1 MFFRKPSDHVPHVT
15 IFHTILRSML
25 WILFIEI
32 ALLVGI
38 LYLCRIN
45 TSLEQ
50 NAVDILQIQTE
61 NRQNYLQGQMLD
73 AQDLSSLA
81 GEINAVTQAML
92 DDGEISLDTLDSGS
106 DAASPL
112 LLSIGDSLIS
122 SMRHRPVTGIFVVL
136 NTHDLDT
143 RKKGEPLPCLYLRD
157 LDPNSS
163 PSQRNS
169 DLMLVRAPAQV
180 VQSLYIATDTSWT
193 PSINYGA
200 NGSNGFLYPV
210 FQAAYHGNG
219 ELDAADY
226 GHWTSSPYT
235 LSGDDHSA
243 IAYTIPLI
251 LDDGTV
257 YGVLGVEILESY
269 LQALLPGTEL
279 QNDSSGTYLL
289 GVASNSAIGKDDL
302 TVSVISASPAANAPQ
317 QSYDQTLLLKP
328 SKRGGYQSD
337 SPLGLCHAAVA
348 PLTLYNR
355 NAPFSN
361 EQMLLIGSVPVS
373 ALYAFSGYVLR
384 FLIIAVLVVLT
395 AGLFSSLVLARKLSR
410 PISRLSDEVAHA
422 RESRSSIPM
431 LSATGI
437 IELDRFS
444 SAFTQLGREVLD
456 TSTKFLRIMDM
467 ASVELGGY
475 ELRSAPDS
483 IYVTDNFFDLLGM
496 PGVDADDLTAQSFRE
511 LLQRF
516 ERSCPHSPAPDGA
529 MLYHIRLPSGKERY
543 LRIETTHEDGTQVG
557 LAEDATANTLE
568 KLRIEHERDYDTLTD
583 LYNRRAFHRICAE
596 FFCSPEKLGHAALL
610 MFDLDNLKQI
620 NDTFGHDWG
629 DEYIRRAGECF
640 AKNAPARTVC
650 ARISSDEFNALFYGY
665 NDQDTLRADI
675 RALKA
680 ALEHSVVQLPSGR
693 ELRVSVSGGVAWY
706 PESSTNLITLRKY
719 ADFAMYQV
727 KLSRKGELLEF
738 DPEVYRT
745 SLQERRCH
753 EEFRRLINEELVTY
767 RFQPIID
774 AKDGSVFAYE
784 ALMRVDLPTLRS
796 PMDVLRLAREENC
809 LHEVERIT
817 FFCASSAYQALEN
830 AGKVVPS
837 ALLFINSIA
846 SQYLTPDELSEY
858 SARYASI
865 LPRIVIEIT
874 EEECLDPKALR
885 IKQTIRG
892 SSGAFALDDYG
903 SGYSNERSLLELSP
917 NYIKI
922 DLSIIRSIDT
932 DANKRQIVSNTVSYA
947 HQRGMKVVAEGLETA
962 DEVRTVLSLGVDLL
976 QGFFLAMPQVEP
988 GGASEE
994 SLAVIAEMHA
1004 RAMRVKFRYL
1014 AATSSKYR
1022 KKAHESIA
1030 FVSLFLLS
1038 VLFRRAGASDDR
1050 AHRAVDV
1057 DGLGEVGVHARGEA
1071 FLNVLMVGVGCEG
1084 DDRDVLRRLAVELSD
1099 GGSRLQAV
1107 HHRHLHVHQ
1116 DRIELVWRG
1125 LLDPL

>member
-81 GEINAVTQAML
+81 GKINAVTQAML

-106 DAASPL
+106 DAASSL

-143 RKKGEPLPCLYLRD
+143 REKGEPLPCLYLRD

-200 NGSNGFLYPV
+200 NGSSGFLYPV

-302 TVSVISASPAANAPQ
+302 TVSVVSASPAANAPQ

-373 ALYAFSGYVLR
+373 ALYAFSGYVVRL
-384 FLIIAVLVVLT
+384 LIIAVLVVLT

-437 IELDRFS
+437 IEPDRFS

-496 PGVDADDLTAQSFRE
+496 PGVDADDLTVQSFRE

-557 LAEDATANTLE
+557 LAEDVTANTLE

-583 LYNRRAFHRICAE
+583 LYNRRAFRRICAE

-629 DEYIRRAGECF
+629 DEYIRLTGECF

-650 ARISSDEFNALFYGY
+650 ARISGDEFNALFYGY

-675 RALKA
+675 CALKA
-680 ALEHSVVQLPSGR
+680 ALEQSVVQLPSGR

-727 KLSRKGELLEF
+727 KHSRKGELLEF

-745 SLQERRCH
+745 DLQERRCH

-767 RFQPIID
+767 HFQPIID

-784 ALMRVDLPTLRS
+784 ALMRVDLPTLHS
-796 PMDVLRLAREENC
+796 PADVLRLAREENC

-817 FFCASSAYQALEN
+817 FFRASSAYQTLEN

-837 ALLFINSIA
+837 ALLFVNSIA

-874 EEECLDPKALR
+874 EEEVLDPKALR

-922 DLSIIRSIDT
+922 DLSIIRDIDT

-994 SLAVIAEMHA
+994 SLAVIAEM
-1004 RAMRVKFRYL
+1004 Y
-1014 AATSSKYR
+1014 SQSD
-1022 KKAHESIA
+1022 ESQISI
-1030 FVSLFLLS
+1030 F
-1038 VLFRRAGASDDR
+1038 G
-1050 AHRAVDV
+1050 
-1057 DGLGEVGVHARGEA
+1057 
-1071 FLNVLMVGVGCEG
+1071 G
-1084 DDRDVLRRLAVELSD
+1084 DK
-1099 GGSRLQAV
+1099 Q
-1107 HHRHLHVHQ
+1107 
-1116 DRIELVWRG
+1116 
-1125 LLDPL
+1125 

>member
-81 GEINAVTQAML
+81 GKINAVTQAML

-106 DAASPL
+106 DAASSL

-143 RKKGEPLPCLYLRD
+143 REKGEPLPCLYLRD

-200 NGSNGFLYPV
+200 NGSSGFLYPV

-302 TVSVISASPAANAPQ
+302 TVSVVSASPAANAPQ

-373 ALYAFSGYVLR
+373 ALYAFSGYVVRL
-384 FLIIAVLVVLT
+384 LIIAVLVVLT

-496 PGVDADDLTAQSFRE
+496 PGVDADDLTVQSFRE

-557 LAEDATANTLE
+557 LAEDVTANTLE

-583 LYNRRAFHRICAE
+583 LYNRRAFRRICAE

-629 DEYIRRAGECF
+629 DEYIRLTGECF

-650 ARISSDEFNALFYGY
+650 ARISGDEFNALFYGY

-675 RALKA
+675 CALKA
-680 ALEHSVVQLPSGR
+680 ALEQSVVQLPSGR

-727 KLSRKGELLEF
+727 KHSRKGELLEF

-745 SLQERRCH
+745 DLQERRCH

-767 RFQPIID
+767 HFQPIID

-784 ALMRVDLPTLRS
+784 ALMRVDLPTLHS
-796 PMDVLRLAREENC
+796 PADVLRLAREENC

-817 FFCASSAYQALEN
+817 FFRASSAYQTLEN

-837 ALLFINSIA
+837 ALLFVNSIA

-874 EEECLDPKALR
+874 EEEVLDPKALR
-885 IKQTIRG
+885 IKQTVRG

-922 DLSIIRSIDT
+922 DLSIIRDIDT

-988 GGASEE
+988 GDASEE
-994 SLAVIAEMHA
+994 SLAVIAEM
-1004 RAMRVKFRYL
+1004 Y
-1014 AATSSKYR
+1014 SQSD
-1022 KKAHESIA
+1022 ESQISI
-1030 FVSLFLLS
+1030 F
-1038 VLFRRAGASDDR
+1038 G
-1050 AHRAVDV
+1050 
-1057 DGLGEVGVHARGEA
+1057 
-1071 FLNVLMVGVGCEG
+1071 G
-1084 DDRDVLRRLAVELSD
+1084 DK
-1099 GGSRLQAV
+1099 Q
-1107 HHRHLHVHQ
+1107 
-1116 DRIELVWRG
+1116 
-1125 LLDPL
+1125 

>member
-45 TSLEQ
+45 TNLEQ

-81 GEINAVTQAML
+81 GKINAVTQAML

-143 RKKGEPLPCLYLRD
+143 REKGEPLPCLYLRD

-200 NGSNGFLYPV
+200 NGSSGFLYPV

-269 LQALLPGTEL
+269 LQALLPGSEL

-568 KLRIEHERDYDTLTD
+568 KLRIEHECDYDTLTD

-629 DEYIRRAGECF
+629 DEYIRRTGECF

-650 ARISSDEFNALFYGY
+650 ARISGDEFNALFYGY

-680 ALEHSVVQLPSGR
+680 ALEQSVVQLPSGR
-693 ELRVSVSGGVAWY
+693 ELRVSVSGGIAWY

-727 KLSRKGELLEF
+727 KHSRKGELLEF

-784 ALMRVDLPTLRS
+784 ALMRVDLPTLHS
-796 PMDVLRLAREENC
+796 PADVLRLAREENC

-837 ALLFINSIA
+837 ALLFVNSIA

-932 DANKRQIVSNTVSYA
+932 DANKRQVVSNTVSYA

-994 SLAVIAEMHA
+994 SLAVIAEMH
-1004 RAMRVKFRYL
+1004 
-1014 AATSSKYR
+1014 SQSD
-1022 KKAHESIA
+1022 ESQISI
-1030 FVSLFLLS
+1030 F
-1038 VLFRRAGASDDR
+1038 G
-1050 AHRAVDV
+1050 
-1057 DGLGEVGVHARGEA
+1057 
-1071 FLNVLMVGVGCEG
+1071 G
-1084 DDRDVLRRLAVELSD
+1084 DK
-1099 GGSRLQAV
+1099 Q
-1107 HHRHLHVHQ
+1107 
-1116 DRIELVWRG
+1116 
-1125 LLDPL
+1125 

>member
-81 GEINAVTQAML
+81 GKINAVTQAML

-143 RKKGEPLPCLYLRD
+143 REKGEPLPCLYLRD

-200 NGSNGFLYPV
+200 NGSSGFLYPV

-373 ALYAFSGYVLR
+373 ALYAFSGDVVRL
-384 FLIIAVLVVLT
+384 LIIAVLVVLT

-496 PGVDADDLTAQSFRE
+496 PGVDADDLTVQSFRE

-557 LAEDATANTLE
+557 LAEDVTANTLE

-583 LYNRRAFHRICAE
+583 LYNRRAFRRICAE

-629 DEYIRRAGECF
+629 DEYIRLTGECF

-650 ARISSDEFNALFYGY
+650 ARISGDEFNALFYGY

-675 RALKA
+675 CALKA
-680 ALEHSVVQLPSGR
+680 ALEQSVVQLPSGR

-727 KLSRKGELLEF
+727 KHSRKGELLEF

-745 SLQERRCH
+745 DLQERRCH

-767 RFQPIID
+767 HFQPIID

-784 ALMRVDLPTLRS
+784 ALMRVDLPTLHS
-796 PMDVLRLAREENC
+796 PADVLRLAREENC

-817 FFCASSAYQALEN
+817 FFRASSAYQTLEN

-837 ALLFINSIA
+837 ALLFVNSIA

-874 EEECLDPKALR
+874 EEEVLDPKALR

-922 DLSIIRSIDT
+922 DLSIIRDIDT

-988 GGASEE
+988 GDASEE
-994 SLAVIAEMHA
+994 SLAVIAEM
-1004 RAMRVKFRYL
+1004 Y
-1014 AATSSKYR
+1014 SQSD
-1022 KKAHESIA
+1022 ESQISI
-1030 FVSLFLLS
+1030 F
-1038 VLFRRAGASDDR
+1038 G
-1050 AHRAVDV
+1050 
-1057 DGLGEVGVHARGEA
+1057 
-1071 FLNVLMVGVGCEG
+1071 G
-1084 DDRDVLRRLAVELSD
+1084 DK
-1099 GGSRLQAV
+1099 Q
-1107 HHRHLHVHQ
+1107 
-1116 DRIELVWRG
+1116 
-1125 LLDPL
+1125 

>member
-1 MFFRKPSDHVPHVT
+1 MFFRKPPDHVPHVT

-81 GEINAVTQAML
+81 GKINAVTQAML

-122 SMRHRPVTGIFVVL
+122 SMRHRPVTGIFVLL

-143 RKKGEPLPCLYLRD
+143 REKGEPLPCLYLRD

-200 NGSNGFLYPV
+200 NGSSGFLYPV

-302 TVSVISASPAANAPQ
+302 TVSVVSASPAANAPQ

-373 ALYAFSGYVLR
+373 ALYAFSGYVVRL
-384 FLIIAVLVVLT
+384 LIIAVLVVLT

-496 PGVDADDLTAQSFRE
+496 PGVDADDLTVQSFRE

-557 LAEDATANTLE
+557 LAEDVTANTLE

-629 DEYIRRAGECF
+629 DEYIRLTGECF

-650 ARISSDEFNALFYGY
+650 ARISGDEFNALFYGY

-675 RALKA
+675 CALKA
-680 ALEHSVVQLPSGR
+680 ALEQSVVQLPSGR

-727 KLSRKGELLEF
+727 KHSRKGELLEF

-745 SLQERRCH
+745 DLQERRCH

-767 RFQPIID
+767 HFQPIID

-784 ALMRVDLPTLRS
+784 ALMRVDLPTLHS
-796 PMDVLRLAREENC
+796 PADVLRLAREENC

-817 FFCASSAYQALEN
+817 FFRASSAYQTLEN

-837 ALLFINSIA
+837 ALLFVNSIA

-874 EEECLDPKALR
+874 EEEVLDPKALR

-922 DLSIIRSIDT
+922 DLSIIRDIDT

-994 SLAVIAEMHA
+994 SLAVIAEM
-1004 RAMRVKFRYL
+1004 Y
-1014 AATSSKYR
+1014 SQSD
-1022 KKAHESIA
+1022 ESQISI
-1030 FVSLFLLS
+1030 F
-1038 VLFRRAGASDDR
+1038 G
-1050 AHRAVDV
+1050 
-1057 DGLGEVGVHARGEA
+1057 
-1071 FLNVLMVGVGCEG
+1071 G
-1084 DDRDVLRRLAVELSD
+1084 DK
-1099 GGSRLQAV
+1099 Q
-1107 HHRHLHVHQ
+1107 
-1116 DRIELVWRG
+1116 
-1125 LLDPL
+1125 

>member
-81 GEINAVTQAML
+81 GKINAVTQAML

-143 RKKGEPLPCLYLRD
+143 REKGEPLPCLYLRD
-157 LDPNSS
+157 LDPDSA

-200 NGSNGFLYPV
+200 NGSSGFLYPV

-317 QSYDQTLLLKP
+317 QSYDQALLLKP

-373 ALYAFSGYVLR
+373 ALYAFSGYVVRL
-384 FLIIAVLVVLT
+384 LIIAVLVVLT

-496 PGVDADDLTAQSFRE
+496 PGVDADDLTVQSFRE

-543 LRIETTHEDGTQVG
+543 LRIETTHEDGAQVG
-557 LAEDATANTLE
+557 LAEDVTANTLE

-583 LYNRRAFHRICAE
+583 LYNRRAFRRICAE

-620 NDTFGHDWG
+620 NDTFGHDCG
-629 DEYIRRAGECF
+629 DEYIRLTGECF

-650 ARISSDEFNALFYGY
+650 ARISGDEFNALFYGY

-675 RALKA
+675 CALKA
-680 ALEHSVVQLPSGR
+680 ALEQSVVQLPSGR

-727 KLSRKGELLEF
+727 KHSRKGELLEF

-767 RFQPIID
+767 HFQPIID

-784 ALMRVDLPTLRS
+784 ALMRVDLPTLHS
-796 PMDVLRLAREENC
+796 PADVLRLAREENC

-817 FFCASSAYQALEN
+817 FFRASSAYQTLEN

-837 ALLFINSIA
+837 ALLFVNSIA

-874 EEECLDPKALR
+874 EEEVLDPKALR

-922 DLSIIRSIDT
+922 DLSIIRDIDT

-994 SLAVIAEMHA
+994 SLAVIAEMH
-1004 RAMRVKFRYL
+1004 
-1014 AATSSKYR
+1014 SQSD
-1022 KKAHESIA
+1022 ESQISI
-1030 FVSLFLLS
+1030 F
-1038 VLFRRAGASDDR
+1038 G
-1050 AHRAVDV
+1050 
-1057 DGLGEVGVHARGEA
+1057 
-1071 FLNVLMVGVGCEG
+1071 G
-1084 DDRDVLRRLAVELSD
+1084 DK
-1099 GGSRLQAV
+1099 Q
-1107 HHRHLHVHQ
+1107 
-1116 DRIELVWRG
+1116 
-1125 LLDPL
+1125 

>member
-143 RKKGEPLPCLYLRD
+143 REKGEPLPCLYLRD

-200 NGSNGFLYPV
+200 NGSSGFLYPV

-583 LYNRRAFHRICAE
+583 LYNRRAFRRICAE

-629 DEYIRRAGECF
+629 DEYIRRTGECF

-727 KLSRKGELLEF
+727 KHSRKGELLEF

-767 RFQPIID
+767 HFQPIID

-784 ALMRVDLPTLRS
+784 ALMRVDLPTLHS
-796 PMDVLRLAREENC
+796 PADVLRLAREENC

-817 FFCASSAYQALEN
+817 FFRASSAYQTLEN

-837 ALLFINSIA
+837 ALLFVNSIA

-922 DLSIIRSIDT
+922 DLSIIRDIDT

-994 SLAVIAEMHA
+994 SLAVIAEMH
-1004 RAMRVKFRYL
+1004 
-1014 AATSSKYR
+1014 SQSD
-1022 KKAHESIA
+1022 ESQISM
-1030 FVSLFLLS
+1030 F
-1038 VLFRRAGASDDR
+1038 G
-1050 AHRAVDV
+1050 
-1057 DGLGEVGVHARGEA
+1057 
-1071 FLNVLMVGVGCEG
+1071 G
-1084 DDRDVLRRLAVELSD
+1084 DK
-1099 GGSRLQAV
+1099 Q
-1107 HHRHLHVHQ
+1107 
-1116 DRIELVWRG
+1116 
-1125 LLDPL
+1125 

>member
-81 GEINAVTQAML
+81 DKINAVTQAML

-106 DAASPL
+106 DTASPL

-122 SMRHRPVTGIFVVL
+122 SMRHRPITGIFVVL

-143 RKKGEPLPCLYLRD
+143 REKGEPLPCLYLRD
-157 LDPNSS
+157 LDPDSA

-200 NGSNGFLYPV
+200 NGSSGFLYPV

-279 QNDSSGTYLL
+279 QNGSSGTYLL

-373 ALYAFSGYVLR
+373 ALYAFSGDVVRL
-384 FLIIAVLVVLT
+384 LIIAVLVVLT

-557 LAEDATANTLE
+557 LAEDVTANTLE

-583 LYNRRAFHRICAE
+583 LYNRRAFRRICAE

-629 DEYIRRAGECF
+629 DEYIRLTGECF

-650 ARISSDEFNALFYGY
+650 ARISGDEFNALFYGY

-675 RALKA
+675 CALKA
-680 ALEHSVVQLPSGR
+680 ALEQSVVQLPSGR

-727 KLSRKGELLEF
+727 KHSRKGELLEF

-745 SLQERRCH
+745 DLQERRCH

-767 RFQPIID
+767 HFQPIID

-784 ALMRVDLPTLRS
+784 ALMRVDLPTLHS
-796 PMDVLRLAREENC
+796 PADVLRLAREENC

-817 FFCASSAYQALEN
+817 FFRASSAYQTLEN

-837 ALLFINSIA
+837 ALLFVNSIA

-874 EEECLDPKALR
+874 EEEVLDPKALR

-922 DLSIIRSIDT
+922 DLSIIRDIDT

-994 SLAVIAEMHA
+994 SLAVIAEM
-1004 RAMRVKFRYL
+1004 Y
-1014 AATSSKYR
+1014 SQSD
-1022 KKAHESIA
+1022 ESQISI
-1030 FVSLFLLS
+1030 F
-1038 VLFRRAGASDDR
+1038 G
-1050 AHRAVDV
+1050 
-1057 DGLGEVGVHARGEA
+1057 
-1071 FLNVLMVGVGCEG
+1071 G
-1084 DDRDVLRRLAVELSD
+1084 DK
-1099 GGSRLQAV
+1099 Q
-1107 HHRHLHVHQ
+1107 
-1116 DRIELVWRG
+1116 
-1125 LLDPL
+1125 

>member
-81 GEINAVTQAML
+81 GKINAVTQAML

-180 VQSLYIATDTSWT
+180 VQSLYIATDTSWM

-200 NGSNGFLYPV
+200 NGSSGFLYPV

-373 ALYAFSGYVLR
+373 ALYGFSGYVLR

-543 LRIETTHEDGTQVG
+543 LRIETTHENGTQVG

-568 KLRIEHERDYDTLTD
+568 KLRIEHECDYDTLTA

-629 DEYIRRAGECF
+629 DEYIRRTGECF

-650 ARISSDEFNALFYGY
+650 ARISSDEFSALFYGY

-693 ELRVSVSGGVAWY
+693 ELRVSVSGGIAWY

-784 ALMRVDLPTLRS
+784 ALMRVDLPTLHS
-796 PMDVLRLAREENC
+796 PADVLRLAREENC

-994 SLAVIAEMHA
+994 SLAVIAEMH
-1004 RAMRVKFRYL
+1004 
-1014 AATSSKYR
+1014 SQSD
-1022 KKAHESIA
+1022 ESQISI
-1030 FVSLFLLS
+1030 F
-1038 VLFRRAGASDDR
+1038 G
-1050 AHRAVDV
+1050 
-1057 DGLGEVGVHARGEA
+1057 
-1071 FLNVLMVGVGCEG
+1071 G
-1084 DDRDVLRRLAVELSD
+1084 DK
-1099 GGSRLQAV
+1099 Q
-1107 HHRHLHVHQ
+1107 
-1116 DRIELVWRG
+1116 
-1125 LLDPL
+1125 

>member
-81 GEINAVTQAML
+81 GKINAVTQSML

-143 RKKGEPLPCLYLRD
+143 REKGEPLPCLYLRD

-200 NGSNGFLYPV
+200 NGSSGFLYPV

-317 QSYDQTLLLKP
+317 QSYDQALLLKP

-373 ALYAFSGYVLR
+373 ALYAFSGYVVRL
-384 FLIIAVLVVLT
+384 LIIAVLVVLT

-496 PGVDADDLTAQSFRE
+496 PGVDAGDLTAQSFRE

-557 LAEDATANTLE
+557 LAEDVTASTLE

-620 NDTFGHDWG
+620 NDTFGHDCG
-629 DEYIRRAGECF
+629 DEYIRLTGECF

-650 ARISSDEFNALFYGY
+650 ARISGDEFNALFYGY

-675 RALKA
+675 CALKA
-680 ALEHSVVQLPSGR
+680 ALEQSVVQLPSGR
-693 ELRVSVSGGVAWY
+693 ELRVSVSGGIAWY

-727 KLSRKGELLEF
+727 KHSRKGELLEF

-767 RFQPIID
+767 HFQPIID

-784 ALMRVDLPTLRS
+784 ALMRVDLPTLHS
-796 PMDVLRLAREENC
+796 PADVLRLAREENC

-817 FFCASSAYQALEN
+817 FFRASSAYQTLEN

-837 ALLFINSIA
+837 ALLFVNSIA

-874 EEECLDPKALR
+874 EEEVLDPKALR

-922 DLSIIRSIDT
+922 DLSIIRDIDT

-994 SLAVIAEMHA
+994 SLAVIAEM
-1004 RAMRVKFRYL
+1004 Y
-1014 AATSSKYR
+1014 SQSD
-1022 KKAHESIA
+1022 ESQISI
-1030 FVSLFLLS
+1030 F
-1038 VLFRRAGASDDR
+1038 G
-1050 AHRAVDV
+1050 
-1057 DGLGEVGVHARGEA
+1057 
-1071 FLNVLMVGVGCEG
+1071 G
-1084 DDRDVLRRLAVELSD
+1084 DK
-1099 GGSRLQAV
+1099 Q
-1107 HHRHLHVHQ
+1107 
-1116 DRIELVWRG
+1116 
-1125 LLDPL
+1125 

>member
-45 TSLEQ
+45 TNLEQ

-81 GEINAVTQAML
+81 GKINAVTQAML

-106 DAASPL
+106 GAASPL

-200 NGSNGFLYPV
+200 NGSSGFLYPV

-269 LQALLPGTEL
+269 LQALLPGSEL

-557 LAEDATANTLE
+557 LAEDVTANTLE

-629 DEYIRRAGECF
+629 DEYIRRTGECF
-640 AKNAPARTVC
+640 AKNAPAHTVC

-693 ELRVSVSGGVAWY
+693 ELRVSVSGGIAWY

-727 KLSRKGELLEF
+727 KRSRKGELLEF

-784 ALMRVDLPTLRS
+784 ALMRVDLPTLHS
-796 PMDVLRLAREENC
+796 PADVLRLAREENC

-817 FFCASSAYQALEN
+817 FFRASSAYQALEN

-837 ALLFINSIA
+837 ALLFVNSIA

-874 EEECLDPKALR
+874 EEEVLDPKALR

-922 DLSIIRSIDT
+922 DLSIIRDIDT

-994 SLAVIAEMHA
+994 SLAVIAEMH
-1004 RAMRVKFRYL
+1004 
-1014 AATSSKYR
+1014 SQSD
-1022 KKAHESIA
+1022 ESQISM
-1030 FVSLFLLS
+1030 F
-1038 VLFRRAGASDDR
+1038 G
-1050 AHRAVDV
+1050 
-1057 DGLGEVGVHARGEA
+1057 
-1071 FLNVLMVGVGCEG
+1071 G
-1084 DDRDVLRRLAVELSD
+1084 DK
-1099 GGSRLQAV
+1099 Q
-1107 HHRHLHVHQ
+1107 
-1116 DRIELVWRG
+1116 
-1125 LLDPL
+1125 

>member
-81 GEINAVTQAML
+81 DKINAVTQAML

-122 SMRHRPVTGIFVVL
+122 SMRHRPITGIFVVL

-143 RKKGEPLPCLYLRD
+143 REKGEPLPCLYLRD
-157 LDPNSS
+157 LDPDSS

-200 NGSNGFLYPV
+200 NGSSGFLYPV

-289 GVASNSAIGKDDL
+289 GVASNSSIGKDDL

-373 ALYAFSGYVLR
+373 ALYAFSGDVVRL
-384 FLIIAVLVVLT
+384 LIIAVLVVLT
-395 AGLFSSLVLARKLSR
+395 SGLFSSLVLARKLSR

-456 TSTKFLRIMDM
+456 TSTKFLRIIDM

-557 LAEDATANTLE
+557 LAEDVTANTLE

-583 LYNRRAFHRICAE
+583 LYNRRAFRRICAE

-629 DEYIRRAGECF
+629 DEYIRLTGECF

-650 ARISSDEFNALFYGY
+650 ARISGDEFNALFYGY

-675 RALKA
+675 CALKA
-680 ALEHSVVQLPSGR
+680 ALEQSVVQLPSGR

-727 KLSRKGELLEF
+727 KHSRKGELLEF

-745 SLQERRCH
+745 DLQERRCH

-767 RFQPIID
+767 HFQPIID

-784 ALMRVDLPTLRS
+784 ALMRVDLPTLHS
-796 PMDVLRLAREENC
+796 PADVLRLAREENC

-817 FFCASSAYQALEN
+817 FFRASSAYQTLEN

-837 ALLFINSIA
+837 ALLFVNSIA

-874 EEECLDPKALR
+874 EEEVLDPKALC

-922 DLSIIRSIDT
+922 DLSIIRDIDT

-994 SLAVIAEMHA
+994 SLAVIAEM
-1004 RAMRVKFRYL
+1004 Y
-1014 AATSSKYR
+1014 SQSD
-1022 KKAHESIA
+1022 ESQISI
-1030 FVSLFLLS
+1030 F
-1038 VLFRRAGASDDR
+1038 G
-1050 AHRAVDV
+1050 
-1057 DGLGEVGVHARGEA
+1057 
-1071 FLNVLMVGVGCEG
+1071 G
-1084 DDRDVLRRLAVELSD
+1084 DK
-1099 GGSRLQAV
+1099 Q
-1107 HHRHLHVHQ
+1107 
-1116 DRIELVWRG
+1116 
-1125 LLDPL
+1125 

>member
-81 GEINAVTQAML
+81 GKINAVTQAML

-143 RKKGEPLPCLYLRD
+143 REKGEPLPCLYLRD

-200 NGSNGFLYPV
+200 NGSSGFLYPV

-317 QSYDQTLLLKP
+317 QSYDQALLLKP

-373 ALYAFSGYVLR
+373 ALYAFSGYVVR

-496 PGVDADDLTAQSFRE
+496 PGVDADDLTVQSFRE

-516 ERSCPHSPAPDGA
+516 EHSCPHSPAPDGA

-557 LAEDATANTLE
+557 LAEDVTASTLE

-583 LYNRRAFHRICAE
+583 LYNRRAFRRICAE

-629 DEYIRRAGECF
+629 DEYIRRTGECF

-650 ARISSDEFNALFYGY
+650 ARISGDEFNALFYGY

-680 ALEHSVVQLPSGR
+680 ALEQSVVQLPSGR

-727 KLSRKGELLEF
+727 KHSRKGELLEF

-767 RFQPIID
+767 HFQPIID

-784 ALMRVDLPTLRS
+784 ALMRVDLPTLHS
-796 PMDVLRLAREENC
+796 PADVLRLAREENC

-817 FFCASSAYQALEN
+817 FFRASSAYQALEN

-837 ALLFINSIA
+837 ALLFVNSIA

-874 EEECLDPKALR
+874 EEEVLDPKALR

-988 GGASEE
+988 GSASEE
-994 SLAVIAEMHA
+994 SLAVIAEVH
-1004 RAMRVKFRYL
+1004 
-1014 AATSSKYR
+1014 SQSD
-1022 KKAHESIA
+1022 ESQISM
-1030 FVSLFLLS
+1030 F
-1038 VLFRRAGASDDR
+1038 G
-1050 AHRAVDV
+1050 
-1057 DGLGEVGVHARGEA
+1057 
-1071 FLNVLMVGVGCEG
+1071 G
-1084 DDRDVLRRLAVELSD
+1084 DK
-1099 GGSRLQAV
+1099 Q
-1107 HHRHLHVHQ
+1107 
-1116 DRIELVWRG
+1116 
-1125 LLDPL
+1125 

>member
-81 GEINAVTQAML
+81 GKINAVTQAML

-122 SMRHRPVTGIFVVL
+122 SMRHRPITGIFVVL

-143 RKKGEPLPCLYLRD
+143 REKGEPLPCLYLRD

-200 NGSNGFLYPV
+200 NGSSGFLYPV

-373 ALYAFSGYVLR
+373 ALYAFSGDVVRL
-384 FLIIAVLVVLT
+384 LIIAVLVVLT

-496 PGVDADDLTAQSFRE
+496 PGVDADDLTVQSFRE

-516 ERSCPHSPAPDGA
+516 ERSCPHSPVPDGA

-557 LAEDATANTLE
+557 LAEDVTANTLE

-583 LYNRRAFHRICAE
+583 LYNRRAFRRICAE

-629 DEYIRRAGECF
+629 DEYIRLTGECF

-650 ARISSDEFNALFYGY
+650 ARISGDEFNALFYGY

-675 RALKA
+675 CALKA
-680 ALEHSVVQLPSGR
+680 ALEQSVVQLPSGR

-727 KLSRKGELLEF
+727 KHSRKGELLEF

-745 SLQERRCH
+745 DLQERRCH

-767 RFQPIID
+767 HFQPIID

-784 ALMRVDLPTLRS
+784 ALMRVDLPTLHS
-796 PMDVLRLAREENC
+796 PADVLRLAREENC

-817 FFCASSAYQALEN
+817 FFRASSAYQTLEN

-837 ALLFINSIA
+837 ALLFVNSIA

-874 EEECLDPKALR
+874 EEEVLDPKALR

-922 DLSIIRSIDT
+922 DLSIIRDIDT

-962 DEVRTVLSLGVDLL
+962 DEVRTVLSLGIDLL

-994 SLAVIAEMHA
+994 SLAVIAEMH
-1004 RAMRVKFRYL
+1004 
-1014 AATSSKYR
+1014 SQSD
-1022 KKAHESIA
+1022 ESQISM
-1030 FVSLFLLS
+1030 F
-1038 VLFRRAGASDDR
+1038 G
-1050 AHRAVDV
+1050 
-1057 DGLGEVGVHARGEA
+1057 
-1071 FLNVLMVGVGCEG
+1071 G
-1084 DDRDVLRRLAVELSD
+1084 DK
-1099 GGSRLQAV
+1099 Q
-1107 HHRHLHVHQ
+1107 
-1116 DRIELVWRG
+1116 
-1125 LLDPL
+1125 

>member
-1 MFFRKPSDHVPHVT
+1 
-15 IFHTILRSML
+15 
-25 WILFIEI
+25 
-32 ALLVGI
+32 
-38 LYLCRIN
+38 
-45 TSLEQ
+45 
-50 NAVDILQIQTE
+50 
-61 NRQNYLQGQMLD
+61 
-73 AQDLSSLA
+73 
-81 GEINAVTQAML
+81 
-92 DDGEISLDTLDSGS
+92 
-106 DAASPL
+106 
-112 LLSIGDSLIS
+112 
-122 SMRHRPVTGIFVVL
+122 
-136 NTHDLDT
+136 
-143 RKKGEPLPCLYLRD
+143 
-157 LDPNSS
+157 
-163 PSQRNS
+163 
-169 DLMLVRAPAQV
+169 MLVRAPAQV

-193 PSINYGA
+193 PSINYGS
-200 NGSNGFLYPV
+200 NGSSGFLYPV

-279 QNDSSGTYLL
+279 QNDSSGAYLL

-456 TSTKFLRIMDM
+456 TSDRSRIMTWQRG
-467 ASVELGGY
+467 ARR
-475 ELRSAPDS
+475 LRAAPAPDS

-496 PGVDADDLTAQSFRE
+496 PGVDADALTAQSFRE

-529 MLYHIRLPSGKERY
+529 MLYHICLPSGKERY

-557 LAEDATANTLE
+557 LAEDATADTLE
-568 KLRIEHERDYDTLTD
+568 KLRIEHECDYDTLTD

-629 DEYIRRAGECF
+629 DEYIRRTGECF

-650 ARISSDEFNALFYGY
+650 ARISGDEFNALFYGY

-693 ELRVSVSGGVAWY
+693 ELRVSVSGGIAWY

-727 KLSRKGELLEF
+727 KHFRAARAAG
-738 DPEVYRT
+738 PPRVYRT

-784 ALMRVDLPTLRS
+784 ALMRVDLPMLR
-796 PMDVLRLAREENC
+796 PRRTC
-809 LHEVERIT
+809 
-817 FFCASSAYQALEN
+817 CASRARKTACTRSSASRSSVRQVHITRSKTPVRSCPARCC
-830 AGKVVPS
+830 S
-837 ALLFINSIA
+837 SI
-846 SQYLTPDELSEY
+846 
-858 SARYASI
+858 
-865 LPRIVIEIT
+865 
-874 EEECLDPKALR
+874 
-885 IKQTIRG
+885 
-892 SSGAFALDDYG
+892 
-903 SGYSNERSLLELSP
+903 
-917 NYIKI
+917 
-922 DLSIIRSIDT
+922 
-932 DANKRQIVSNTVSYA
+932 
-947 HQRGMKVVAEGLETA
+947 
-962 DEVRTVLSLGVDLL
+962 
-976 QGFFLAMPQVEP
+976 
-988 GGASEE
+988 
-994 SLAVIAEMHA
+994 
-1004 RAMRVKFRYL
+1004 
-1014 AATSSKYR
+1014 
-1022 KKAHESIA
+1022 
-1030 FVSLFLLS
+1030 
-1038 VLFRRAGASDDR
+1038 
-1050 AHRAVDV
+1050 
-1057 DGLGEVGVHARGEA
+1057 
-1071 FLNVLMVGVGCEG
+1071 
-1084 DDRDVLRRLAVELSD
+1084 
-1099 GGSRLQAV
+1099 RLQAS
-1107 HHRHLHVHQ
+1107 
-1116 DRIELVWRG
+1116 I
-1125 LLDPL
+1125 

>member
-1 MFFRKPSDHVPHVT
+1 MFFRKPSDHAPHVT

-81 GEINAVTQAML
+81 GKINAVTQAML

-122 SMRHRPVTGIFVVL
+122 SMRHRPITGIFVVL

-143 RKKGEPLPCLYLRD
+143 REKGEPLPCLYLRD
-157 LDPNSS
+157 LDPDSA

-200 NGSNGFLYPV
+200 NGSSGFLYPV

-373 ALYAFSGYVLR
+373 ALYAFSGDVVRL
-384 FLIIAVLVVLT
+384 LIIAVLVVLT

-557 LAEDATANTLE
+557 LAEDVTANTLE

-583 LYNRRAFHRICAE
+583 LYNRRAFRRICAE

-629 DEYIRRAGECF
+629 DEYIRLTGECF

-650 ARISSDEFNALFYGY
+650 ARISGDEFNALFYGY

-675 RALKA
+675 CALKA
-680 ALEHSVVQLPSGR
+680 ALEQSVVQLPSGR

-727 KLSRKGELLEF
+727 KHSRKGELLEF

-745 SLQERRCH
+745 DLQERRCH

-767 RFQPIID
+767 HFQPIID

-784 ALMRVDLPTLRS
+784 ALMRVDLPTLHS
-796 PMDVLRLAREENC
+796 PADVLRLAREENC

-817 FFCASSAYQALEN
+817 FFRASSAYQTLEN

-837 ALLFINSIA
+837 ALLFVNSIA

-874 EEECLDPKALR
+874 EEEVLDPKALR
-885 IKQTIRG
+885 IKQTIPG

-922 DLSIIRSIDT
+922 DLSIIRDIDT

-994 SLAVIAEMHA
+994 SLAVIAEM
-1004 RAMRVKFRYL
+1004 Y
-1014 AATSSKYR
+1014 SQSD
-1022 KKAHESIA
+1022 ESQISI
-1030 FVSLFLLS
+1030 F
-1038 VLFRRAGASDDR
+1038 G
-1050 AHRAVDV
+1050 
-1057 DGLGEVGVHARGEA
+1057 
-1071 FLNVLMVGVGCEG
+1071 G
-1084 DDRDVLRRLAVELSD
+1084 DK
-1099 GGSRLQAV
+1099 Q
-1107 HHRHLHVHQ
+1107 
-1116 DRIELVWRG
+1116 
-1125 LLDPL
+1125 

>member
-45 TSLEQ
+45 TNLEQ

-81 GEINAVTQAML
+81 GKINAVTQAML

-143 RKKGEPLPCLYLRD
+143 REKGEPLPCLYLRD

-200 NGSNGFLYPV
+200 NGSSGFLYPV

-302 TVSVISASPAANAPQ
+302 TVSVVSASPAANAPQ

-557 LAEDATANTLE
+557 LAEDVTANTLE

-583 LYNRRAFHRICAE
+583 LYNRRAFRRICAE

-629 DEYIRRAGECF
+629 DEYIRLTGECF

-650 ARISSDEFNALFYGY
+650 ARISGDEFNALFYGY

-784 ALMRVDLPTLRS
+784 ALMRVDLPTLHS
-796 PMDVLRLAREENC
+796 PADVLRLAREENC

-817 FFCASSAYQALEN
+817 FFRASSAYQTLEN

-837 ALLFINSIA
+837 ALLFVNSIA

-874 EEECLDPKALR
+874 EEEVLDPKALR

-922 DLSIIRSIDT
+922 DLSIIRDIDT

-994 SLAVIAEMHA
+994 SLAVIAEM
-1004 RAMRVKFRYL
+1004 Y
-1014 AATSSKYR
+1014 SQSD
-1022 KKAHESIA
+1022 ESQISI
-1030 FVSLFLLS
+1030 F
-1038 VLFRRAGASDDR
+1038 G
-1050 AHRAVDV
+1050 
-1057 DGLGEVGVHARGEA
+1057 
-1071 FLNVLMVGVGCEG
+1071 G
-1084 DDRDVLRRLAVELSD
+1084 DK
-1099 GGSRLQAV
+1099 Q
-1107 HHRHLHVHQ
+1107 
-1116 DRIELVWRG
+1116 
-1125 LLDPL
+1125 

>member
-38 LYLCRIN
+38 LYLSRIN
-45 TSLEQ
+45 TNLEQ

-81 GEINAVTQAML
+81 GKINAVTQAML

-180 VQSLYIATDTSWT
+180 VQSLYIATDTSWM

-200 NGSNGFLYPV
+200 NGSSGFLYPV
-210 FQAAYHGNG
+210 FQAAYHGKNG

-373 ALYAFSGYVLR
+373 ALYAFSGYMLR

-529 MLYHIRLPSGKERY
+529 MLYHIRLPNGKERY

-568 KLRIEHERDYDTLTD
+568 KLRIEHECDYDTLTD

-629 DEYIRRAGECF
+629 DEYIRRTGECF

-650 ARISSDEFNALFYGY
+650 ARISGDEFNALFYGY

-693 ELRVSVSGGVAWY
+693 ELRVSVSGGIAWY

-727 KLSRKGELLEF
+727 KHSRKGELLEF

-753 EEFRRLINEELVTY
+753 EEFRRLINEELITY

-784 ALMRVDLPTLRS
+784 ALMRVDLPTLHS
-796 PMDVLRLAREENC
+796 PADVLRLAREENC

-994 SLAVIAEMHA
+994 SLAVIAEMH
-1004 RAMRVKFRYL
+1004 
-1014 AATSSKYR
+1014 SQSD
-1022 KKAHESIA
+1022 ESQISI
-1030 FVSLFLLS
+1030 F
-1038 VLFRRAGASDDR
+1038 G
-1050 AHRAVDV
+1050 
-1057 DGLGEVGVHARGEA
+1057 
-1071 FLNVLMVGVGCEG
+1071 G
-1084 DDRDVLRRLAVELSD
+1084 DK
-1099 GGSRLQAV
+1099 Q
-1107 HHRHLHVHQ
+1107 
-1116 DRIELVWRG
+1116 
-1125 LLDPL
+1125 

>member
-81 GEINAVTQAML
+81 GKINAVTQAML

-143 RKKGEPLPCLYLRD
+143 REKGEPLPCLYLRD
-157 LDPNSS
+157 LDPDSS

-200 NGSNGFLYPV
+200 NGSSGFLYPV

-557 LAEDATANTLE
+557 LAEDVTANTLE

-583 LYNRRAFHRICAE
+583 LYNRRAFRRICAE

-620 NDTFGHDWG
+620 NDTFGHDCG
-629 DEYIRRAGECF
+629 DEYIRLTGECF

-650 ARISSDEFNALFYGY
+650 ARISGDEFNALFYGY

-675 RALKA
+675 CALKA
-680 ALEHSVVQLPSGR
+680 ALEQSVVQLPSGR

-727 KLSRKGELLEF
+727 KHSRKGELLEF

-767 RFQPIID
+767 HFQPIID

-784 ALMRVDLPTLRS
+784 ALMRVDLPTLHS
-796 PMDVLRLAREENC
+796 PADVLRLAREENC

-837 ALLFINSIA
+837 ALLFVNSIA

-874 EEECLDPKALR
+874 EEEVLDPKALR
-885 IKQTIRG
+885 IKQTIPG

-922 DLSIIRSIDT
+922 DLSIIRDIDT

-994 SLAVIAEMHA
+994 SLAVIAEMH
-1004 RAMRVKFRYL
+1004 
-1014 AATSSKYR
+1014 SQSD
-1022 KKAHESIA
+1022 ESQISM
-1030 FVSLFLLS
+1030 F
-1038 VLFRRAGASDDR
+1038 G
-1050 AHRAVDV
+1050 
-1057 DGLGEVGVHARGEA
+1057 
-1071 FLNVLMVGVGCEG
+1071 G
-1084 DDRDVLRRLAVELSD
+1084 DK
-1099 GGSRLQAV
+1099 Q
-1107 HHRHLHVHQ
+1107 
-1116 DRIELVWRG
+1116 
-1125 LLDPL
+1125 

>member
-1 MFFRKPSDHVPHVT
+1 MFFRKPSDHAPHVT

-81 GEINAVTQAML
+81 GKINAVTQAML

-157 LDPNSS
+157 LDPDSA

-200 NGSNGFLYPV
+200 NGSSGFLYPV

-219 ELDAADY
+219 ELDAVDY

-289 GVASNSAIGKDDL
+289 GIASNSAIGKDDL

-317 QSYDQTLLLKP
+317 QSYYDQTLLLKP

-373 ALYAFSGYVLR
+373 ALYAFSGDVVRL
-384 FLIIAVLVVLT
+384 LIIAVLVVLT

-557 LAEDATANTLE
+557 LAEDVTANTLE

-583 LYNRRAFHRICAE
+583 LYNRRAFRRICAE

-629 DEYIRRAGECF
+629 DEYIRLTGECF

-650 ARISSDEFNALFYGY
+650 ARISGDEFNALFYGY

-675 RALKA
+675 CALKA
-680 ALEHSVVQLPSGR
+680 ALEQSVVQLPSGR

-727 KLSRKGELLEF
+727 KHSRKGELLEF

-745 SLQERRCH
+745 DLQERRCH

-767 RFQPIID
+767 HFQPIID

-784 ALMRVDLPTLRS
+784 ALMRVDLPTLHS
-796 PMDVLRLAREENC
+796 PADVLRLAREENC

-817 FFCASSAYQALEN
+817 FFRASSAYQTLEN

-837 ALLFINSIA
+837 ALLFVNSIA

-874 EEECLDPKALR
+874 EEEVLDPKALR

-922 DLSIIRSIDT
+922 DLSIIRDIDT

-994 SLAVIAEMHA
+994 SLAVIAEMH
-1004 RAMRVKFRYL
+1004 
-1014 AATSSKYR
+1014 SKSD
-1022 KKAHESIA
+1022 ESQISI
-1030 FVSLFLLS
+1030 F
-1038 VLFRRAGASDDR
+1038 G
-1050 AHRAVDV
+1050 
-1057 DGLGEVGVHARGEA
+1057 
-1071 FLNVLMVGVGCEG
+1071 G
-1084 DDRDVLRRLAVELSD
+1084 DK
-1099 GGSRLQAV
+1099 Q
-1107 HHRHLHVHQ
+1107 
-1116 DRIELVWRG
+1116 
-1125 LLDPL
+1125 

>member
-61 NRQNYLQGQMLD
+61 NRQNYLQDQLLD

-81 GEINAVTQAML
+81 GKINAVTQAML

-122 SMRHRPVTGIFVVL
+122 SMRHRPITGIFVVL

-143 RKKGEPLPCLYLRD
+143 REKGEPLPCLYLRD
-157 LDPNSS
+157 LDPDSS

-200 NGSNGFLYPV
+200 NGSSGFLYPV

-373 ALYAFSGYVLR
+373 ALYAFSGDVVRL
-384 FLIIAVLVVLT
+384 LIIAVLVVLT

-496 PGVDADDLTAQSFRE
+496 PGVDADALTAQSFRE

-543 LRIETTHEDGTQVG
+543 LRIETTREDGTQVG
-557 LAEDATANTLE
+557 LAEDATADTLE

-583 LYNRRAFHRICAE
+583 LYNRRAFRRICAE

-629 DEYIRRAGECF
+629 DEYIRRTGECF

-650 ARISSDEFNALFYGY
+650 ARISGDEFNALFYGY

-693 ELRVSVSGGVAWY
+693 ELRVSVSGGIAWY

-727 KLSRKGELLEF
+727 KHSRKGELLEF

-784 ALMRVDLPTLRS
+784 ALMRVDLPTLHS
-796 PMDVLRLAREENC
+796 PADVLRLAREENC

-817 FFCASSAYQALEN
+817 FFCASSAYHALEN

-837 ALLFINSIA
+837 ALLFVNSIA

-892 SSGAFALDDYG
+892 SSGTFALDDYG

-994 SLAVIAEMHA
+994 SLAVIAEMH
-1004 RAMRVKFRYL
+1004 
-1014 AATSSKYR
+1014 SQSD
-1022 KKAHESIA
+1022 ESQISI
-1030 FVSLFLLS
+1030 F
-1038 VLFRRAGASDDR
+1038 G
-1050 AHRAVDV
+1050 
-1057 DGLGEVGVHARGEA
+1057 
-1071 FLNVLMVGVGCEG
+1071 G
-1084 DDRDVLRRLAVELSD
+1084 DK
-1099 GGSRLQAV
+1099 Q
-1107 HHRHLHVHQ
+1107 
-1116 DRIELVWRG
+1116 
-1125 LLDPL
+1125 

>member
-61 NRQNYLQGQMLD
+61 NRQNYLQSQMLD

-81 GEINAVTQAML
+81 GKINAVTQAML

-143 RKKGEPLPCLYLRD
+143 REKGEPLPCLYLRD
-157 LDPNSS
+157 LDPDSA

-200 NGSNGFLYPV
+200 NGSSGFLYPV

-348 PLTLYNR
+348 PLALYNR

-373 ALYAFSGYVLR
+373 ALYAFSGDVVRL
-384 FLIIAVLVVLT
+384 LIIAVLVVLT

-422 RESRSSIPM
+422 RESRSSIPI

-557 LAEDATANTLE
+557 LAEDVTANTLE

-583 LYNRRAFHRICAE
+583 LYNRRAFRRICAE

-620 NDTFGHDWG
+620 NDTFGHDCG
-629 DEYIRRAGECF
+629 DEYIRLTGECF

-650 ARISSDEFNALFYGY
+650 ARISGDEFNALFYGY

-675 RALKA
+675 CALKA
-680 ALEHSVVQLPSGR
+680 ALEQSVVQLPSGR
-693 ELRVSVSGGVAWY
+693 ELRVSVSCGVAWY

-727 KLSRKGELLEF
+727 KHSRKGELLEF

-753 EEFRRLINEELVTY
+753 EEFRRLINEELVSY
-767 RFQPIID
+767 HFQPIID

-784 ALMRVDLPTLRS
+784 ALMRVDLPTLHS
-796 PMDVLRLAREENC
+796 PADVLRLAREENC

-817 FFCASSAYQALEN
+817 FFRASSAYQALEN

-837 ALLFINSIA
+837 ALLFVNSIA

-874 EEECLDPKALR
+874 EEEVLDPKALR

-922 DLSIIRSIDT
+922 DLSIIRDIDT

-994 SLAVIAEMHA
+994 SLAVIAEMH
-1004 RAMRVKFRYL
+1004 
-1014 AATSSKYR
+1014 SQSD
-1022 KKAHESIA
+1022 ESQISM
-1030 FVSLFLLS
+1030 F
-1038 VLFRRAGASDDR
+1038 G
-1050 AHRAVDV
+1050 
-1057 DGLGEVGVHARGEA
+1057 
-1071 FLNVLMVGVGCEG
+1071 G
-1084 DDRDVLRRLAVELSD
+1084 DK
-1099 GGSRLQAV
+1099 Q
-1107 HHRHLHVHQ
+1107 
-1116 DRIELVWRG
+1116 
-1125 LLDPL
+1125 

>member
-81 GEINAVTQAML
+81 GKINAVTQAML

-143 RKKGEPLPCLYLRD
+143 REKGEPLPCLYLRD

-193 PSINYGA
+193 PSINYGS
-200 NGSNGFLYPV
+200 NGSSGFLYPV

-279 QNDSSGTYLL
+279 QNDSSGAYLL

-529 MLYHIRLPSGKERY
+529 MLYHICLPSGKERY

-557 LAEDATANTLE
+557 LAEDATADTLE
-568 KLRIEHERDYDTLTD
+568 KLRIEHECDYDTLTD

-629 DEYIRRAGECF
+629 DEYIRRTGECF

-650 ARISSDEFNALFYGY
+650 ARISGDEFNALFYGY

-680 ALEHSVVQLPSGR
+680 ALEHSAVQLPSGR
-693 ELRVSVSGGVAWY
+693 ELRVSVSGGIAWY

-727 KLSRKGELLEF
+727 KHSRKGELLEF

-753 EEFRRLINEELVTY
+753 EEFRRLINEELISY
-767 RFQPIID
+767 HFQPIID

-784 ALMRVDLPTLRS
+784 ALMRVDLPMLRS
-796 PMDVLRLAREENC
+796 PTDVLRLAREENC

-817 FFCASSAYQALEN
+817 FFCASSAYHALEN

-837 ALLFINSIA
+837 ALLFVNSIA

-994 SLAVIAEMHA
+994 SLAVIAEMH
-1004 RAMRVKFRYL
+1004 
-1014 AATSSKYR
+1014 SQSD
-1022 KKAHESIA
+1022 ESQISI
-1030 FVSLFLLS
+1030 F
-1038 VLFRRAGASDDR
+1038 G
-1050 AHRAVDV
+1050 
-1057 DGLGEVGVHARGEA
+1057 
-1071 FLNVLMVGVGCEG
+1071 G
-1084 DDRDVLRRLAVELSD
+1084 DK
-1099 GGSRLQAV
+1099 Q
-1107 HHRHLHVHQ
+1107 
-1116 DRIELVWRG
+1116 
-1125 LLDPL
+1125 

>member
-32 ALLVGI
+32 AMLVGI

-81 GEINAVTQAML
+81 GKINAVTQAML

-193 PSINYGA
+193 PSINYGS
-200 NGSNGFLYPV
+200 NGSSGFLYPV

-279 QNDSSGTYLL
+279 QNDSSGAYLL

-337 SPLGLCHAAVA
+337 SPHGLCHAAVA

-496 PGVDADDLTAQSFRE
+496 PGVDADALTAQSFRE

-568 KLRIEHERDYDTLTD
+568 KLRIEHECDYDTLTD

-629 DEYIRRAGECF
+629 DEYIRRTGECF

-650 ARISSDEFNALFYGY
+650 ARISGDEFNALFYGY

-693 ELRVSVSGGVAWY
+693 ELRVSVSGGIAWY

-727 KLSRKGELLEF
+727 KHSRKGELLEF

-784 ALMRVDLPTLRS
+784 ALMRVDLPMLRS
-796 PMDVLRLAREENC
+796 PTDVLRLAREENC

-817 FFCASSAYQALEN
+817 FFCASSAYHALEN

-837 ALLFINSIA
+837 ALLFLNSIA

-994 SLAVIAEMHA
+994 SLAVIAEMH
-1004 RAMRVKFRYL
+1004 
-1014 AATSSKYR
+1014 SQSD
-1022 KKAHESIA
+1022 ESQISI
-1030 FVSLFLLS
+1030 F
-1038 VLFRRAGASDDR
+1038 G
-1050 AHRAVDV
+1050 
-1057 DGLGEVGVHARGEA
+1057 
-1071 FLNVLMVGVGCEG
+1071 G
-1084 DDRDVLRRLAVELSD
+1084 DK
-1099 GGSRLQAV
+1099 Q
-1107 HHRHLHVHQ
+1107 
-1116 DRIELVWRG
+1116 
-1125 LLDPL
+1125 

>member
-45 TSLEQ
+45 TNLEQ

-81 GEINAVTQAML
+81 GKINAVTQAML
-92 DDGEISLDTLDSGS
+92 DDGEIRLDSGS

-200 NGSNGFLYPV
+200 NGSSGFLYPV

-516 ERSCPHSPAPDGA
+516 ERSCPHSLAPDGA

-568 KLRIEHERDYDTLTD
+568 KLRIEHECDYDTLTD

-610 MFDLDNLKQI
+610 LFDLDNLKQI

-629 DEYIRRAGECF
+629 DEYIRRTGECF

-693 ELRVSVSGGVAWY
+693 ELRVSVSGGIAWY

-727 KLSRKGELLEF
+727 KHSRKGELLEF

-753 EEFRRLINEELVTY
+753 EEFRRLINEELISY
-767 RFQPIID
+767 HFQPIID

-784 ALMRVDLPTLRS
+784 ALMRVDLPTLHS
-796 PMDVLRLAREENC
+796 PADVLRLAREENC

-837 ALLFINSIA
+837 ALLFVNSIA

-994 SLAVIAEMHA
+994 SLAVIAEMH
-1004 RAMRVKFRYL
+1004 
-1014 AATSSKYR
+1014 SQSD
-1022 KKAHESIA
+1022 ESQISI
-1030 FVSLFLLS
+1030 F
-1038 VLFRRAGASDDR
+1038 G
-1050 AHRAVDV
+1050 
-1057 DGLGEVGVHARGEA
+1057 
-1071 FLNVLMVGVGCEG
+1071 G
-1084 DDRDVLRRLAVELSD
+1084 DK
-1099 GGSRLQAV
+1099 Q
-1107 HHRHLHVHQ
+1107 
-1116 DRIELVWRG
+1116 
-1125 LLDPL
+1125 

>member
-45 TSLEQ
+45 TNLEQ

-81 GEINAVTQAML
+81 GKINAVTQAML

-200 NGSNGFLYPV
+200 NGSSGFLYPV

-361 EQMLLIGSVPVS
+361 EQMLLIGSDIDAVGSGAQLIAAELHACHVHDAQKLGRSIEYLASELRERGGEPVELDD
-373 ALYAFSGYVLR
+373 AGGGEHGDGAAAFTRVR
-384 FLIIAVLVVLT
+384 DLVGK
-395 AGLFSSLVLARKLSR
+395 ARNRARELARQ
-410 PISRLSDEVAHA
+410 H
-422 RESRSSIPM
+422 
-431 LSATGI
+431 
-437 IELDRFS
+437 
-444 SAFTQLGREVLD
+444 
-456 TSTKFLRIMDM
+456 
-467 ASVELGGY
+467 
-475 ELRSAPDS
+475 
-483 IYVTDNFFDLLGM
+483 
-496 PGVDADDLTAQSFRE
+496 
-511 LLQRF
+511 
-516 ERSCPHSPAPDGA
+516 
-529 MLYHIRLPSGKERY
+529 
-543 LRIETTHEDGTQVG
+543 
-557 LAEDATANTLE
+557 
-568 KLRIEHERDYDTLTD
+568 
-583 LYNRRAFHRICAE
+583 
-596 FFCSPEKLGHAALL
+596 
-610 MFDLDNLKQI
+610 
-620 NDTFGHDWG
+620 
-629 DEYIRRAGECF
+629 
-640 AKNAPARTVC
+640 
-650 ARISSDEFNALFYGY
+650 
-665 NDQDTLRADI
+665 
-675 RALKA
+675 KA
-680 ALEHSVVQLPSGR
+680 AEKSCSEH
-693 ELRVSVSGGVAWY
+693 
-706 PESSTNLITLRKY
+706 
-719 ADFAMYQV
+719 
-727 KLSRKGELLEF
+727 
-738 DPEVYRT
+738 
-745 SLQERRCH
+745 
-753 EEFRRLINEELVTY
+753 
-767 RFQPIID
+767 
-774 AKDGSVFAYE
+774 
-784 ALMRVDLPTLRS
+784 
-796 PMDVLRLAREENC
+796 
-809 LHEVERIT
+809 
-817 FFCASSAYQALEN
+817 
-830 AGKVVPS
+830 
-837 ALLFINSIA
+837 
-846 SQYLTPDELSEY
+846 DE
-858 SARYASI
+858 
-865 LPRIVIEIT
+865 
-874 EEECLDPKALR
+874 
-885 IKQTIRG
+885 
-892 SSGAFALDDYG
+892 
-903 SGYSNERSLLELSP
+903 
-917 NYIKI
+917 
-922 DLSIIRSIDT
+922 
-932 DANKRQIVSNTVSYA
+932 
-947 HQRGMKVVAEGLETA
+947 
-962 DEVRTVLSLGVDLL
+962 
-976 QGFFLAMPQVEP
+976 
-988 GGASEE
+988 
-994 SLAVIAEMHA
+994 
-1004 RAMRVKFRYL
+1004 
-1014 AATSSKYR
+1014 
-1022 KKAHESIA
+1022 
-1030 FVSLFLLS
+1030 
-1038 VLFRRAGASDDR
+1038 
-1050 AHRAVDV
+1050 
-1057 DGLGEVGVHARGEA
+1057 
-1071 FLNVLMVGVGCEG
+1071 
-1084 DDRDVLRRLAVELSD
+1084 DRDDQKPQHIA
-1099 GGSRLQAV
+1099 
-1107 HHRHLHVHQ
+1107 
-1116 DRIELVWRG
+1116 
-1125 LLDPL
+1125 

>member
-81 GEINAVTQAML
+81 GKINAVTQAML

-200 NGSNGFLYPV
+200 NGSSGFLYPV

-373 ALYAFSGYVLR
+373 ALYAFSGYVVRL
-384 FLIIAVLVVLT
+384 LIIAVLVVLT

-557 LAEDATANTLE
+557 LAEDVTASTLE
-568 KLRIEHERDYDTLTD
+568 KLRIE
-583 LYNRRAFHRICAE
+583 
-596 FFCSPEKLGHAALL
+596 
-610 MFDLDNLKQI
+610 Q
-620 NDTFGHDWG
+620 
-629 DEYIRRAGECF
+629 
-640 AKNAPARTVC
+640 
-650 ARISSDEFNALFYGY
+650 
-665 NDQDTLRADI
+665 
-675 RALKA
+675 
-680 ALEHSVVQLPSGR
+680 SVVQLPSGR
-693 ELRVSVSGGVAWY
+693 ELRVSVSGGIAWY
-706 PESSTNLITLRKY
+706 PESNTNLITLRKY

-727 KLSRKGELLEF
+727 KHLRKGELLEF

-753 EEFRRLINEELVTY
+753 EEFRRLINEELVSY

-784 ALMRVDLPTLRS
+784 ALMRVDLPTLHS
-796 PMDVLRLAREENC
+796 PADVLRLAREENC

-837 ALLFINSIA
+837 ALLFVNSIA

-874 EEECLDPKALR
+874 EEEGLDPKALR
-885 IKQTIRG
+885 IKQTIPG

-922 DLSIIRSIDT
+922 DLSIIRDIDT

-994 SLAVIAEMHA
+994 SLAVIAEMH
-1004 RAMRVKFRYL
+1004 
-1014 AATSSKYR
+1014 SQSD
-1022 KKAHESIA
+1022 ESQISM
-1030 FVSLFLLS
+1030 F
-1038 VLFRRAGASDDR
+1038 G
-1050 AHRAVDV
+1050 
-1057 DGLGEVGVHARGEA
+1057 
-1071 FLNVLMVGVGCEG
+1071 G
-1084 DDRDVLRRLAVELSD
+1084 DK
-1099 GGSRLQAV
+1099 Q
-1107 HHRHLHVHQ
+1107 
-1116 DRIELVWRG
+1116 
-1125 LLDPL
+1125 

>member
-81 GEINAVTQAML
+81 GKINAVTQSML

-122 SMRHRPVTGIFVVL
+122 SMRHRPVTGIFVVP

-143 RKKGEPLPCLYLRD
+143 REKGEPLPCLYLRD

-200 NGSNGFLYPV
+200 NGSSGFLYPV

-337 SPLGLCHAAVA
+337 SPPGLCHAAVA

-373 ALYAFSGYVLR
+373 ALYAFSGDVVRL
-384 FLIIAVLVVLT
+384 LIIAVLVVLT

-557 LAEDATANTLE
+557 LAEDVTANTLE

-583 LYNRRAFHRICAE
+583 LYNRRAFRRICAE

-629 DEYIRRAGECF
+629 DEYIRLTGECF

-650 ARISSDEFNALFYGY
+650 ARISGDEFNALFYGY

-675 RALKA
+675 CALKA
-680 ALEHSVVQLPSGR
+680 ALEQSVVQLPSGR

-727 KLSRKGELLEF
+727 KHSRKGELLEF

-745 SLQERRCH
+745 DLQERRCH

-767 RFQPIID
+767 HFQPIID

-784 ALMRVDLPTLRS
+784 ALMRVDLPTLHS
-796 PMDVLRLAREENC
+796 PADVLRLAREENC

-817 FFCASSAYQALEN
+817 FFRASSAYQALEN

-837 ALLFINSIA
+837 ALLFVNSIA

-874 EEECLDPKALR
+874 EEEGLDPKALR
-885 IKQTIRG
+885 IKQTIPG

-922 DLSIIRSIDT
+922 DLSIIRDIDT

-994 SLAVIAEMHA
+994 SLAVIAEM
-1004 RAMRVKFRYL
+1004 Y
-1014 AATSSKYR
+1014 SQSD
-1022 KKAHESIA
+1022 ESQISI
-1030 FVSLFLLS
+1030 F
-1038 VLFRRAGASDDR
+1038 G
-1050 AHRAVDV
+1050 
-1057 DGLGEVGVHARGEA
+1057 
-1071 FLNVLMVGVGCEG
+1071 G
-1084 DDRDVLRRLAVELSD
+1084 DK
-1099 GGSRLQAV
+1099 Q
-1107 HHRHLHVHQ
+1107 
-1116 DRIELVWRG
+1116 
-1125 LLDPL
+1125 

>member
-1 MFFRKPSDHVPHVT
+1 MFFRKPSDQAPHVT

-61 NRQNYLQGQMLD
+61 NRQNYLQSQMLD

-81 GEINAVTQAML
+81 GKINAVTQAML

-106 DAASPL
+106 DTASPL

-122 SMRHRPVTGIFVVL
+122 SMRHRPITGIFVVL

-143 RKKGEPLPCLYLRD
+143 REKGEPLPCLYLRD
-157 LDPNSS
+157 LDPDSS

-200 NGSNGFLYPV
+200 NGSSGFLYPV

-279 QNDSSGTYLL
+279 QNGSSGTYLL
-289 GVASNSAIGKDDL
+289 AVASNSAIGKDDL

-373 ALYAFSGYVLR
+373 ALYAFSGDVVRL
-384 FLIIAVLVVLT
+384 LIIAVLVVLT

-496 PGVDADDLTAQSFRE
+496 PGVDAGDLTAQSFRE

-529 MLYHIRLPSGKERY
+529 MLYHIRLPSSKERY
-543 LRIETTHEDGTQVG
+543 LRIETTHEDGAQVG
-557 LAEDATANTLE
+557 LAEDVTANTLE

-583 LYNRRAFHRICAE
+583 LYNRRAFRRICAE

-629 DEYIRRAGECF
+629 DEYIRLTGECF

-650 ARISSDEFNALFYGY
+650 ARISGDEFNALFYGY

-675 RALKA
+675 CALKA
-680 ALEHSVVQLPSGR
+680 ALEQSVVQLPSGR

-727 KLSRKGELLEF
+727 KHSHKGELLEF

-745 SLQERRCH
+745 DLQERRCH

-767 RFQPIID
+767 HFQPIID

-784 ALMRVDLPTLRS
+784 ALMRVDLPTLHS
-796 PMDVLRLAREENC
+796 PADVLRLAREENC

-837 ALLFINSIA
+837 ALLFVNSIA
-846 SQYLTPDELSEY
+846 SQYLTPVELSEY

-874 EEECLDPKALR
+874 EEEGLDPKALR
-885 IKQTIRG
+885 IKQTIPG

-922 DLSIIRSIDT
+922 DLSIIRDIDT

-994 SLAVIAEMHA
+994 SLAVIAEMH
-1004 RAMRVKFRYL
+1004 
-1014 AATSSKYR
+1014 SQSD
-1022 KKAHESIA
+1022 ESQISI
-1030 FVSLFLLS
+1030 F
-1038 VLFRRAGASDDR
+1038 G
-1050 AHRAVDV
+1050 VDK
-1057 DGLGEVGVHARGEA
+1057 
-1071 FLNVLMVGVGCEG
+1071 
-1084 DDRDVLRRLAVELSD
+1084 
-1099 GGSRLQAV
+1099 Q
-1107 HHRHLHVHQ
+1107 
-1116 DRIELVWRG
+1116 
-1125 LLDPL
+1125 

>member
-61 NRQNYLQGQMLD
+61 NRQNYLQSQMLD

-81 GEINAVTQAML
+81 GKINAVTQAML

-106 DAASPL
+106 DTASPL

-122 SMRHRPVTGIFVVL
+122 SMRHRPITGIFVVL

-143 RKKGEPLPCLYLRD
+143 REKGEPLPCLYLRD
-157 LDPNSS
+157 LDPDSS

-200 NGSNGFLYPV
+200 NGSSGFLYPV

-279 QNDSSGTYLL
+279 QSGSSGTYLL

-373 ALYAFSGYVLR
+373 ALYAFSGDVVRL
-384 FLIIAVLVVLT
+384 LIIAVLVVLT

-475 ELRSAPDS
+475 ELRSAPNS

-557 LAEDATANTLE
+557 LAEDVTANTLE

-629 DEYIRRAGECF
+629 DEYIRRTGECF

-650 ARISSDEFNALFYGY
+650 ARISGDEFSALFYGY

-675 RALKA
+675 CALKA
-680 ALEHSVVQLPSGR
+680 ALEQSVVQLPSGR
-693 ELRVSVSGGVAWY
+693 ELRVSVSGGIAWY

-727 KLSRKGELLEF
+727 KHSRKGELLEF

-745 SLQERRCH
+745 NLQERLCH
-753 EEFRRLINEELVTY
+753 EEFRRLINEELISY
-767 RFQPIID
+767 HFQPIID

-784 ALMRVDLPTLRS
+784 ALMRVDLPTLHS
-796 PMDVLRLAREENC
+796 PADVLRLAREENC

-837 ALLFINSIA
+837 ALLFVNSIA

-874 EEECLDPKALR
+874 EEEGLDPKALR
-885 IKQTIRG
+885 IKQTIPG

-922 DLSIIRSIDT
+922 DLSIIRDIDT
-932 DANKRQIVSNTVSYA
+932 DVNKRQIVSNTVSYA

-994 SLAVIAEMHA
+994 SLAVIAEMH
-1004 RAMRVKFRYL
+1004 
-1014 AATSSKYR
+1014 SQSD
-1022 KKAHESIA
+1022 ESQISI
-1030 FVSLFLLS
+1030 F
-1038 VLFRRAGASDDR
+1038 G
-1050 AHRAVDV
+1050 
-1057 DGLGEVGVHARGEA
+1057 
-1071 FLNVLMVGVGCEG
+1071 G
-1084 DDRDVLRRLAVELSD
+1084 DK
-1099 GGSRLQAV
+1099 Q
-1107 HHRHLHVHQ
+1107 
-1116 DRIELVWRG
+1116 
-1125 LLDPL
+1125 

>member
-81 GEINAVTQAML
+81 GKINAVTQAML

-106 DAASPL
+106 DAASSL

-143 RKKGEPLPCLYLRD
+143 REKGEPLPCLYLRD

-200 NGSNGFLYPV
+200 NGSSGFLYPV

-302 TVSVISASPAANAPQ
+302 TVSVVSASPAANAPQ

-483 IYVTDNFFDLLGM
+483 IHVTDNFFDLLGM
-496 PGVDADDLTAQSFRE
+496 PGVDADDLTVQSFRE

-557 LAEDATANTLE
+557 LAEDVTANTLE

-583 LYNRRAFHRICAE
+583 LYNRRAFRRICAE

-610 MFDLDNLKQI
+610 LFDLDNLKQI

-629 DEYIRRAGECF
+629 DEYIRLTGECF

-650 ARISSDEFNALFYGY
+650 ARISGDEFNALFYGY

-675 RALKA
+675 CALKA
-680 ALEHSVVQLPSGR
+680 ALEQSVVQLPSGR

-727 KLSRKGELLEF
+727 KHSRKGELLEF

-745 SLQERRCH
+745 DLQERRCH

-767 RFQPIID
+767 HFQPIID

-784 ALMRVDLPTLRS
+784 ALMRVDLPTLHS
-796 PMDVLRLAREENC
+796 PADVLRLAREENC

-817 FFCASSAYQALEN
+817 FFRASSAYQTLEN

-837 ALLFINSIA
+837 ALLFVNSIA

-874 EEECLDPKALR
+874 EEEVLDPKALR

-922 DLSIIRSIDT
+922 DLSIIRDIDT

-994 SLAVIAEMHA
+994 SLAVIAEM
-1004 RAMRVKFRYL
+1004 Y
-1014 AATSSKYR
+1014 SQSD
-1022 KKAHESIA
+1022 ESQISI
-1030 FVSLFLLS
+1030 F
-1038 VLFRRAGASDDR
+1038 G
-1050 AHRAVDV
+1050 
-1057 DGLGEVGVHARGEA
+1057 
-1071 FLNVLMVGVGCEG
+1071 G
-1084 DDRDVLRRLAVELSD
+1084 DK
-1099 GGSRLQAV
+1099 Q
-1107 HHRHLHVHQ
+1107 
-1116 DRIELVWRG
+1116 
-1125 LLDPL
+1125 

>member
-81 GEINAVTQAML
+81 GKINAVTQAML

-106 DAASPL
+106 DAASSL

-122 SMRHRPVTGIFVVL
+122 SMRHRPVTGIFVVP

-143 RKKGEPLPCLYLRD
+143 REKGEPLPCLYLRD

-200 NGSNGFLYPV
+200 NGSSGFLYPV

-302 TVSVISASPAANAPQ
+302 TVSVVSASPAANAPQ

-373 ALYAFSGYVLR
+373 ALYAFSGYVVRL
-384 FLIIAVLVVLT
+384 LIIAVLVVLT

-496 PGVDADDLTAQSFRE
+496 PGVDADDLTVQSFRE

-557 LAEDATANTLE
+557 LAEDVTANTLE

-583 LYNRRAFHRICAE
+583 LYNRRAFRRICAE

-629 DEYIRRAGECF
+629 DEYIRLTGECF

-650 ARISSDEFNALFYGY
+650 ARISGDEFNALFYGY

-675 RALKA
+675 CALKA
-680 ALEHSVVQLPSGR
+680 ALEQSVVQLPSGR

-727 KLSRKGELLEF
+727 KHSRKGELLEF

-745 SLQERRCH
+745 DLQERRCH

-767 RFQPIID
+767 HFQPIID

-784 ALMRVDLPTLRS
+784 ALMRVDLPTLHS
-796 PMDVLRLAREENC
+796 PADVLRLAREENC

-817 FFCASSAYQALEN
+817 FFRASSAYQTLEN

-837 ALLFINSIA
+837 ALLFVNSIA

-874 EEECLDPKALR
+874 EEEVLDPKALR

-922 DLSIIRSIDT
+922 DLSIIRDIDT

-994 SLAVIAEMHA
+994 SLAVIAEM
-1004 RAMRVKFRYL
+1004 Y
-1014 AATSSKYR
+1014 SQSD
-1022 KKAHESIA
+1022 ESQISI
-1030 FVSLFLLS
+1030 F
-1038 VLFRRAGASDDR
+1038 G
-1050 AHRAVDV
+1050 
-1057 DGLGEVGVHARGEA
+1057 
-1071 FLNVLMVGVGCEG
+1071 G
-1084 DDRDVLRRLAVELSD
+1084 DK
-1099 GGSRLQAV
+1099 Q
-1107 HHRHLHVHQ
+1107 
-1116 DRIELVWRG
+1116 
-1125 LLDPL
+1125 

>member
-136 NTHDLDT
+136 NTHD
-143 RKKGEPLPCLYLRD
+143 LYLRD

-543 LRIETTHEDGTQVG
+543 LRIETTHENGTQVG

-568 KLRIEHERDYDTLTD
+568 KLRIEHECDYDTLTD

-629 DEYIRRAGECF
+629 DEYIRRTGECF

-650 ARISSDEFNALFYGY
+650 ARISGDEFNALFYGY

-784 ALMRVDLPTLRS
+784 ALMRVDLPTLHS
-796 PMDVLRLAREENC
+796 PADVLRLAREENC

-994 SLAVIAEMHA
+994 SLAVIAEMH
-1004 RAMRVKFRYL
+1004 
-1014 AATSSKYR
+1014 SQSD
-1022 KKAHESIA
+1022 ESHISI
-1030 FVSLFLLS
+1030 F
-1038 VLFRRAGASDDR
+1038 G
-1050 AHRAVDV
+1050 
-1057 DGLGEVGVHARGEA
+1057 
-1071 FLNVLMVGVGCEG
+1071 G
-1084 DDRDVLRRLAVELSD
+1084 DK
-1099 GGSRLQAV
+1099 Q
-1107 HHRHLHVHQ
+1107 
-1116 DRIELVWRG
+1116 
-1125 LLDPL
+1125 

>member
-81 GEINAVTQAML
+81 GKINAVTQAML

-143 RKKGEPLPCLYLRD
+143 RKKDEPLPCLYLRD

-200 NGSNGFLYPV
+200 NGSSGFLYPV

-269 LQALLPGTEL
+269 LQALLPGSEL

-410 PISRLSDEVAHA
+410 PISLLSDEVAHA

-529 MLYHIRLPSGKERY
+529 MLYHIRLPNGKERY
-543 LRIETTHEDGTQVG
+543 LRIETTHENGTQVG

-568 KLRIEHERDYDTLTD
+568 KLRIEHECDYDTLTD

-629 DEYIRRAGECF
+629 DEYIRRTGECF

-693 ELRVSVSGGVAWY
+693 ELRVSVSGGIAWY

-727 KLSRKGELLEF
+727 KHSRKGELLEF
-738 DPEVYRT
+738 DPEVYRS

-753 EEFRRLINEELVTY
+753 EEFRRLINEELITY

-784 ALMRVDLPTLRS
+784 ALMRVDLPTLHS
-796 PMDVLRLAREENC
+796 PADVLRLAREENC

-994 SLAVIAEMHA
+994 SLAVIAEMH
-1004 RAMRVKFRYL
+1004 RQ
-1014 AATSSKYR
+1014 SD
-1022 KKAHESIA
+1022 ESQISI
-1030 FVSLFLLS
+1030 F
-1038 VLFRRAGASDDR
+1038 G
-1050 AHRAVDV
+1050 
-1057 DGLGEVGVHARGEA
+1057 
-1071 FLNVLMVGVGCEG
+1071 G
-1084 DDRDVLRRLAVELSD
+1084 DK
-1099 GGSRLQAV
+1099 Q
-1107 HHRHLHVHQ
+1107 
-1116 DRIELVWRG
+1116 
-1125 LLDPL
+1125 

>member
-61 NRQNYLQGQMLD
+61 NRQNYLQSQMLD

-81 GEINAVTQAML
+81 GKINAVTQAML

-106 DAASPL
+106 DTASPL

-122 SMRHRPVTGIFVVL
+122 SMRHRPITGIFVVL

-143 RKKGEPLPCLYLRD
+143 REKGEPLPCLYLRD

-193 PSINYGA
+193 PSINYEA
-200 NGSNGFLYPV
+200 NGSSGFLYPV

-373 ALYAFSGYVLR
+373 ALYAFSGDVVRL
-384 FLIIAVLVVLT
+384 LIIAVLVVLT

-431 LSATGI
+431 LSTTGI

-496 PGVDADDLTAQSFRE
+496 PGVDADDLTVQSFRE

-557 LAEDATANTLE
+557 LAEDVTANTLE

-583 LYNRRAFHRICAE
+583 LYNRRAFRRICAE

-629 DEYIRRAGECF
+629 DEYIRLTGECF

-650 ARISSDEFNALFYGY
+650 ARISGDEFNALFYGY

-675 RALKA
+675 CALKA
-680 ALEHSVVQLPSGR
+680 ALEQSVVQLPSGR

-727 KLSRKGELLEF
+727 KHSRKGELLEF

-745 SLQERRCH
+745 DLQERRCH

-767 RFQPIID
+767 HFQPIID

-784 ALMRVDLPTLRS
+784 ALMRVDLPTLHS
-796 PMDVLRLAREENC
+796 PADVLRLAREENC

-817 FFCASSAYQALEN
+817 FFRASSAYQTLEN

-837 ALLFINSIA
+837 ALLFVNSIA
-846 SQYLTPDELSEY
+846 SQYLTSDELSEY

-874 EEECLDPKALR
+874 EEEVLDPKALR
-885 IKQTIRG
+885 IKQTIPG

-922 DLSIIRSIDT
+922 DLSIIHDIDT

-994 SLAVIAEMHA
+994 SLAVIAEM
-1004 RAMRVKFRYL
+1004 Y
-1014 AATSSKYR
+1014 SQSD
-1022 KKAHESIA
+1022 ESQISI
-1030 FVSLFLLS
+1030 F
-1038 VLFRRAGASDDR
+1038 G
-1050 AHRAVDV
+1050 
-1057 DGLGEVGVHARGEA
+1057 
-1071 FLNVLMVGVGCEG
+1071 G
-1084 DDRDVLRRLAVELSD
+1084 DK
-1099 GGSRLQAV
+1099 Q
-1107 HHRHLHVHQ
+1107 
-1116 DRIELVWRG
+1116 
-1125 LLDPL
+1125 

>member
-1 MFFRKPSDHVPHVT
+1 MFFRKPSDQAPHVT

-61 NRQNYLQGQMLD
+61 NRQNYLQSQMLD

-81 GEINAVTQAML
+81 GKINVVTQAML

-143 RKKGEPLPCLYLRD
+143 REKGEPLPCLYLRD

-200 NGSNGFLYPV
+200 NGSSGFLYPV

-337 SPLGLCHAAVA
+337 SPLDLCHAAVA

-373 ALYAFSGYVLR
+373 ALYAFSGDVVRL
-384 FLIIAVLVVLT
+384 LIIAVLVVLT
-395 AGLFSSLVLARKLSR
+395 AGFFSSLVLARKLSR

-444 SAFTQLGREVLD
+444 SAFTHLGREVLD

-557 LAEDATANTLE
+557 LAEDVTANTLE

-583 LYNRRAFHRICAE
+583 LYNRRAFRRICAE

-629 DEYIRRAGECF
+629 DEYIRLTGECF

-650 ARISSDEFNALFYGY
+650 ARISGDEFNALFYGY

-675 RALKA
+675 CALKA
-680 ALEHSVVQLPSGR
+680 ALEQSVVQLPSGR

-727 KLSRKGELLEF
+727 KHSRKGELLEF

-745 SLQERRCH
+745 DLQERRCH

-767 RFQPIID
+767 HFQPIID

-784 ALMRVDLPTLRS
+784 ALMRVDLPTLHS
-796 PMDVLRLAREENC
+796 PADVLRLAREENC

-817 FFCASSAYQALEN
+817 FFRASSAYQALEN

-837 ALLFINSIA
+837 ALLFVNSIA

-874 EEECLDPKALR
+874 EEEVLDPKALR
-885 IKQTIRG
+885 IKQTIPG

-922 DLSIIRSIDT
+922 DLSIIRDIDT

-976 QGFFLAMPQVEP
+976 QGFFLAMPQAEP

-994 SLAVIAEMHA
+994 SLAVIAEMH
-1004 RAMRVKFRYL
+1004 
-1014 AATSSKYR
+1014 SQSD
-1022 KKAHESIA
+1022 ESQISI
-1030 FVSLFLLS
+1030 F
-1038 VLFRRAGASDDR
+1038 G
-1050 AHRAVDV
+1050 
-1057 DGLGEVGVHARGEA
+1057 
-1071 FLNVLMVGVGCEG
+1071 G
-1084 DDRDVLRRLAVELSD
+1084 DK
-1099 GGSRLQAV
+1099 Q
-1107 HHRHLHVHQ
+1107 
-1116 DRIELVWRG
+1116 
-1125 LLDPL
+1125 

>member
-81 GEINAVTQAML
+81 GKINAVTQAML

-106 DAASPL
+106 DAASSL

-143 RKKGEPLPCLYLRD
+143 REKGEPLPCLYLRD

-200 NGSNGFLYPV
+200 NGSSGFLYPV

-302 TVSVISASPAANAPQ
+302 TVSVVSASPAANAPQ

-373 ALYAFSGYVLR
+373 ALYAFSGYVVRL
-384 FLIIAVLVVLT
+384 LIIAVLVVLT

-557 LAEDATANTLE
+557 LAEDVTANTLE

-583 LYNRRAFHRICAE
+583 LYNRRAFRRICAE

-629 DEYIRRAGECF
+629 DEYIRLTGECF

-650 ARISSDEFNALFYGY
+650 ARISGDEFNALFYGY

-675 RALKA
+675 CALKA
-680 ALEHSVVQLPSGR
+680 ALEQSVVQLPSGR

-727 KLSRKGELLEF
+727 KHSRKGELLEF

-745 SLQERRCH
+745 DLQERRCH

-767 RFQPIID
+767 HFQPIID

-784 ALMRVDLPTLRS
+784 ALMRVDLPTLHS
-796 PMDVLRLAREENC
+796 PADVLRLAREENC

-817 FFCASSAYQALEN
+817 FFRASSAYQTLEN

-837 ALLFINSIA
+837 ALLFVNSIA

-874 EEECLDPKALR
+874 EEEVLDPKALR

-922 DLSIIRSIDT
+922 DLSIIRDIDT

-994 SLAVIAEMHA
+994 SLAVIAEM
-1004 RAMRVKFRYL
+1004 Y
-1014 AATSSKYR
+1014 SQSD
-1022 KKAHESIA
+1022 ESQISI
-1030 FVSLFLLS
+1030 F
-1038 VLFRRAGASDDR
+1038 G
-1050 AHRAVDV
+1050 
-1057 DGLGEVGVHARGEA
+1057 
-1071 FLNVLMVGVGCEG
+1071 G
-1084 DDRDVLRRLAVELSD
+1084 DK
-1099 GGSRLQAV
+1099 Q
-1107 HHRHLHVHQ
+1107 
-1116 DRIELVWRG
+1116 
-1125 LLDPL
+1125 

>member
-1 MFFRKPSDHVPHVT
+1 MFFRKPSDHAPHVT

-81 GEINAVTQAML
+81 GKINAVTQAML

-112 LLSIGDSLIS
+112 LLSIGDSLIF

-143 RKKGEPLPCLYLRD
+143 REKGEPLPCLYLRD

-200 NGSNGFLYPV
+200 NGSSGFLYPV

-373 ALYAFSGYVLR
+373 ALYAFSGDVVRL
-384 FLIIAVLVVLT
+384 LIIAVLVVLT

-496 PGVDADDLTAQSFRE
+496 PGVDADDLTVQSFRE

-543 LRIETTHEDGTQVG
+543 LRIETTHEDGAQVG
-557 LAEDATANTLE
+557 LAEDVTANTLE

-583 LYNRRAFHRICAE
+583 LYNRRAFRRICAE

-629 DEYIRRAGECF
+629 DEYIRLTGECF

-650 ARISSDEFNALFYGY
+650 ARISGDEFNALFYGY

-675 RALKA
+675 CALKA
-680 ALEHSVVQLPSGR
+680 ALEQSVVQLPSGR

-727 KLSRKGELLEF
+727 KHSRKGELLEF

-745 SLQERRCH
+745 DLQERRCH

-767 RFQPIID
+767 HFQPIID

-784 ALMRVDLPTLRS
+784 ALMRVDLPTLHS
-796 PMDVLRLAREENC
+796 PADVLRLAREENC

-817 FFCASSAYQALEN
+817 FFRASSAYQTLEN

-837 ALLFINSIA
+837 ALLFVNSIA

-874 EEECLDPKALR
+874 EEEVLDPKALR

-922 DLSIIRSIDT
+922 DLSIIRDIDT

-994 SLAVIAEMHA
+994 SLAVIAEMH
-1004 RAMRVKFRYL
+1004 
-1014 AATSSKYR
+1014 SQSD
-1022 KKAHESIA
+1022 ESQISI
-1030 FVSLFLLS
+1030 F
-1038 VLFRRAGASDDR
+1038 G
-1050 AHRAVDV
+1050 
-1057 DGLGEVGVHARGEA
+1057 
-1071 FLNVLMVGVGCEG
+1071 G
-1084 DDRDVLRRLAVELSD
+1084 DK
-1099 GGSRLQAV
+1099 Q
-1107 HHRHLHVHQ
+1107 
-1116 DRIELVWRG
+1116 
-1125 LLDPL
+1125 